1 MCLYSRCIRKGGGFM
16 PRTKRLV
23 SDDTVFHI
31 VQRGNNKQT
40 IFREDEDFEK
50 FLSIIRKYITK
61 FKVEIYHYCLMR
73 NHIHILLKIFKKD
86 TLAKI
91 MQGVLQSYR
100 FYYKRKYGYIGY
112 LYQGRYKSALIQD
125 DNYLSECGRY
135 IERNPVRAGIVKAP
149 YEYRWS
155 SCKHY
160 ASGQKDDI
168 TTENPLYESFGNTI
182 ENRRF
187 AYKEYV
193 STARPYEEMIDRQFG
208 IHV

>member
-1 MCLYSRCIRKGGGFM
+1 MQRKGGGFM

-23 SDDTVFHI
+23 SDDAVFHI

-50 FLSIIRKYITK
+50 FLSIIRKYIAK
-61 FKVEIYHYCLMR
+61 FKVEFYHYCLMR

-86 TLAKI
+86 VLAKI
-91 MQGVLQSYR
+91 MQGILQSYR

-112 LYQGRYKSALIQD
+112 LYQGRYKSELIQD
-125 DNYLSECGRY
+125 DSYLSECGRY

-160 ASGQKDDI
+160 TSGQKNDI
-168 TTENPLYESFGNTI
+168 VTENPLYEGFGKTI
-182 ENRRF
+182 ESRCS

-208 IHV
+208 IYVQ